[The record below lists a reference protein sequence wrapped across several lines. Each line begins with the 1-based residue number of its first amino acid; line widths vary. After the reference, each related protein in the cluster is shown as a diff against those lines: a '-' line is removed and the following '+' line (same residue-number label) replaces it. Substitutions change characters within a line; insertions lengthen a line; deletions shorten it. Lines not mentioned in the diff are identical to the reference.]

1 MGLKVNTHDKIIA
14 GIASRFL
21 DIPTPETRNSDSLD
35 FHEVCVSNLKEA
47 LEAAFMAG
55 RIVEAR
61 MPTFCPLIMPPRIR
75 DLILEAS
82 K

>member
-1 MGLKVNTHDKIIA
+1 MNTHDKIIA

-21 DIPTPETRNSDSLD
+21 DIPTLETHNSDSLD

-55 RIVEAR
+55 QLAG
-61 MPTFCPLIMPPRIR
+61 
-75 DLILEAS
+75 EAS
-82 K
+82 QSGPRRKDLGFIHTDGSLL